1 MSFQLKTIR
10 GVDVKGKR
18 VLVRVDFNVP
28 LDDEGKVT
36 DGTRLEESLP
46 TLRYL
51 AAHGAKIILASHLG
65 RPDPAA
71 FDPLLKMD
79 EVARAF
85 SELWGSEIQK
95 VNDCIGFEVIEAIE
109 RLSEGEI
116 VLLENTRFYVE
127 EEQNDPEFSK
137 KLAELADLYVNDA
150 FGTAH
155 RAHASTVG
163 VTEYLP
169 PYAGFLLEK
178 EIAALA
184 PLLEHPARPMV
195 LIVGGAKIDT
205 KIGVLKRFI
214 DKADT
219 FLVGGGLANT
229 FLFAEGYDVG
239 ASLCQKD
246 KASLAQE
253 IMMECEAHQ
262 EKFLIP
268 HDVVVADEV
277 SETAQ
282 TLDIPLEDVEG
293 GMRILDIGSL
303 TVDRYVNALKGAKTI
318 VWNGPLGLCEM
329 KPFSKGTQ
337 KIAEAVASMTGE
349 ATTILGGGDTLDAI
363 KRCGISGDRFTHVS
377 TGGGAMLEFLEGKV
391 LPGIVVRKGSF

>member
-1 MSFQLKTIR
+1 MSFQLKSIR
-10 GVDVKGKR
+10 GIDVKGKR

-36 DGTRLEESLP
+36 DTTRLEESLP

-51 AAHGAKIILASHLG
+51 AEQGAKIILASHLG
-65 RPDPAA
+65 RPNPAA
-71 FDPLLKMD
+71 LNPLLKMD

-85 SELWGSEIQK
+85 SKLWGSPIRK
-95 VNDCIGFEVIEAIE
+95 LDDCIGQKATDAISVLQE
-109 RLSEGEI
+109 REI
-116 VLLENTRFYVE
+116 VLLENTRFHPE
-127 EEQNDPEFSK
+127 EEQNDSEFSK
-137 KLAELADLYVNDA
+137 KLATLADLYVNDA

-163 VTEYLP
+163 VTQHLP
-169 PYAGFLLEK
+169 AYAGFLLEK
-178 EIAALA
+178 EMEALA
-184 PLLEHPARPMV
+184 PLLENPQRPMV

-205 KIGVLKRFI
+205 KIGVLKQFM
-214 DKADT
+214 DQTDT
-219 FLVGGGLANT
+219 FIVGGGLANT
-229 FLFAEGYDVG
+229 FLAAKGYDVG

-246 KASLAQE
+246 KMSLAQE
-253 IMMECEAHQ
+253 IMLECESHK
-262 EKFLIP
+262 EKFLVP
-268 HDVVVADEV
+268 LDVIVADEI
-277 SETAQ
+277 SETAA
-282 TLDIPLEDVEG
+282 TLDIPIEDVEG
-293 GMRILDIGSL
+293 GMRILDIGSR
-303 TVDRYVNALKGAKTI
+303 TVERYVKALKGAKTI

-377 TGGGAMLEFLEGKV
+377 TGGGAMLEFLEGEI
-391 LPGIVVRKGSF
+391 LPGIEVLKI